1 MGTAQPAEKMNAVK
15 INQIQFERMFSSLV
29 FEHMSRSNIIKAIRP
44 EIGKISNTELTTEV
58 ELFQNNV
65 LRPILKFQNDII
77 KAIFVL
83 NLKKQTIDFYK
94 MNHQGKI
101 DFITQQIQKDL
112 GLRNMLIG
120 LVLGLMAEED
130 VTQYYMYET
139 EYRRRITKMT
149 IDRLADQLG

>member
-1 MGTAQPAEKMNAVK
+1 MGTAQPAKKMNAVK

-44 EIGKISNTELTTEV
+44 EIGKISNTELTTEI

-83 NLKKQTIDFYK
+83 NLKKQTIDFSK

-130 VTQYYMYET
+130 VTQYYTHET

>member
-83 NLKKQTIDFYK
+83 NLKKQMIDFYK

-130 VTQYYMYET
+130 VTQYYTHET